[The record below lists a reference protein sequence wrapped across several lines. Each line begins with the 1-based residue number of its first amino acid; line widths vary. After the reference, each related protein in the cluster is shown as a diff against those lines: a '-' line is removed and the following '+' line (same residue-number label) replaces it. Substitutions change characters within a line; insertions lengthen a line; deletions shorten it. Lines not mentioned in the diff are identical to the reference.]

1 MRIQE
6 FRSLLEQQL
15 DELKMSPSSLNAF
28 ADSDAAKGI
37 MAGFEAELV
46 FRGMGESESEE
57 LEPDM
62 DADERAYSIQ
72 SVIDFFENDDWGYG
86 ISNREASNVE
96 SELDDMYMEWRD
108 DQILNDFKHDSEDLI
123 SDLWLEERPMTERIH
138 DALTSGLELS
148 DDEADAVIVLHAR
161 RERGEISG
169 SDMSEDELEMESKYS
184 EAKSIAMDILEE
196 DVQGSIDDHD
206 DKYDQALENYR
217 DNYSGDDDSFFSDV
231 GLRWMS
237 DIAEHFGLMW
247 PYMTGTGE
255 GGEGGYSEGSA
266 DRLADSLEKAL
277 GVKTKV
283 STGYH
288 SASRDAHSWIFEP
301 DSSLSADEYDD
312 MPVEIITPPMPL
324 NECLKKM
331 EDFFAWAESEG
342 AYANKSTGFHMGVSL
357 PIRGGD
363 VDYVKLALFLGDEH
377 VLQSFGRSG
386 NTYCEAAM
394 KKIRNRI
401 GNDRG
406 PAVANAMDLMRH
418 NLIELAQKSLAVSNI
433 SGFGKY
439 TSINPQGGYD
449 SRDPSKRRGSKY
461 IEFRSAGGKNYF
473 EDIDRLKNTL
483 LRYAQAMAVA
493 GDASA
498 YRNEYY
504 KKLYKLIAPATG
516 DVALDLFSR
525 YNAGTINL
533 SELKKSWAEKALEKE
548 RSKPGD
554 EREWE
559 AYNPTTGEVLGST
572 QDASLTNATN
582 YFRDTLKLDR
592 FQVREREP
600 ELKSSRAKL
609 AKRITAPKPHPED
622 QGTKQIWIVSSRG
635 DSHVEEV
642 YANDEAEAI
651 QLARQQHEM
660 WEHRSDSDLTAV
672 LSTEQNDV
680 RTIPRKWEFYRA
692 ETGNVIDA
700 VDNINMMQAE
710 SVRRDIVRR
719 YGHPNASVR
728 MRSVPTAASAE
739 RARARA
745 TLGEPRP
752 AFADVQDLE
761 PNVAQNFA
769 EPQNQQMTVQGV
781 PNWEIYNVNTN
792 QVMRTFFQRDY
803 RDAMVYAGQWLEANE
818 FGLEGYG
825 VRPTMET
832 P

>member
-148 DDEADAVIVLHAR
+148 DDEADAVIVLHAK
-161 RERGEISG
+161 RERGEIKG

-206 DKYDQALENYR
+206 DKYDQALENYS

-548 RSKPGD
+548 RSKPD
-554 EREWE
+554 EEREWE
-559 AYNPTTGEVLGST
+559 AVDFDTGKVLGT
-572 QDASLTNATN
+572 TRDASLTNATN
-582 YFRDTLKLDR
+582 YFRDEMKLGQLGYR
-592 FQVREREP
+592 FQVREKEP
-600 ELKSSRAKL
+600 ELKSARAKL
-609 AKRITAPKPHPED
+609 AKRIKTPKQKDDD
-622 QGTKQIWIVSSRG
+622 Q
-635 DSHVEEV
+635 DSE
-642 YANDEAEAI
+642 
-651 QLARQQHEM
+651 QLQARI
-660 WEHRSDSDLTAV
+660 DPAV
-672 LSTEQNDV
+672 AQV
-680 RTIPRKWEFYRA
+680 RRDWEFYRA
-692 ETGNVIDA
+692 ETGAVIDR
-700 VDNINMMQAE
+700 VTDINMIQANA
-710 SVRRDIVRR
+710 VRADIVRR
-719 YGHPNASVR
+719 YGHPDSSVR
-728 MRSVPTAASAE
+728 MRSVPTEQSAE
-739 RARARA
+739 RAR
-745 TLGEPRP
+745 
-752 AFADVQDLE
+752 VQDQEQE
-761 PNVAQNFA
+761 PDVAQNFS
-769 EPQNQQMTVQGV
+769 EPQSQQLTVAGA
-781 PNWEIYNVNTN
+781 PSWEIYNVNTN

>member
-138 DALTSGLELS
+138 DALTTGLELS

-161 RERGEISG
+161 RERGEING

-548 RSKPGD
+548 RSKPD
-554 EREWE
+554 EEREWE
-559 AYNPTTGEVLGST
+559 AVDFDTGKVLGT
-572 QDASLTNATN
+572 TRDASLTNATN
-582 YFRDTLKLDR
+582 YFRDEMKLGQLGYR
-592 FQVREREP
+592 FQVREKEP
-600 ELKSSRAKL
+600 ELKSARAKL
-609 AKRITAPKPHPED
+609 AKRIKTPKQKDDD
-622 QGTKQIWIVSSRG
+622 Q
-635 DSHVEEV
+635 DSE
-642 YANDEAEAI
+642 
-651 QLARQQHEM
+651 QLQARI
-660 WEHRSDSDLTAV
+660 DPAV
-672 LSTEQNDV
+672 AQV
-680 RTIPRKWEFYRA
+680 RRDWEFYRA
-692 ETGNVIDA
+692 ETGAVIDR
-700 VDNINMMQAE
+700 VTDINMIQANA
-710 SVRRDIVRR
+710 VRADIVRR
-719 YGHPNASVR
+719 YGHPDSSVR
-728 MRSVPTAASAE
+728 MRSVPTEQSAE
-739 RARARA
+739 RAR
-745 TLGEPRP
+745 
-752 AFADVQDLE
+752 VQDQEQE
-761 PNVAQNFA
+761 PDVAQNFS
-769 EPQNQQMTVQGV
+769 EPQSQQLTVAGA
-781 PNWEIYNVNTN
+781 PSWEIYNVNTN

>member
-62 DADERAYSIQ
+62 NEDQRAYSIQ
-72 SVIDFFENDDWGYG
+72 QVIDFFSNDDWGYG
-86 ISNREASNVE
+86 ISNRAANQME

-108 DQILNDFKHDSEDLI
+108 EYIREDFRHDSEDLI

-138 DALTSGLELS
+138 DALTDGLELS
-148 DDEADAVIVLHAR
+148 DDKADAVIVLHAR

-169 SDMSEDELEMESKYS
+169 SDMSEDELEMASQYS
-184 EAKSIAMDILEE
+184 EARSIAMDILAE

-231 GLRWMS
+231 GIRWMS
-237 DIAEHFGLMW
+237 DIADRFGLMW

-504 KKLYKLIAPATG
+504 KKLYKLIAPTTG

-548 RSKPGD
+548 RSKPGN

-572 QDASLTNATN
+572 QDDSLTNATN

-609 AKRITAPKPHPED
+609 AKRITAPKPQAKDDE
-622 QGTKQIWIVSSRG
+622 Q
-635 DSHVEEV
+635 DSE
-642 YANDEAEAI
+642 
-651 QLARQQHEM
+651 QLQARI
-660 WEHRSDSDLTAV
+660 DPAV
-672 LSTEQNDV
+672 AS
-680 RTIPRKWEFYRA
+680 IPRDWEIYHAVGGNLVLDRISNADLDQANAVRA
-692 ETGNVIDA
+692 DVA
-700 VDNINMMQAE
+700 
-710 SVRRDIVRR
+710 RR
-719 YGHPNASVR
+719 YRLPDEEIR
-728 MRSVPTAASAE
+728 IRSVPTAQSAE
-739 RARARA
+739 RARAR
-745 TLGEPRP
+745 
-752 AFADVQDLE
+752 VQDIE
-761 PNVAQNFA
+761 PDVAQNFD
-769 EPQNQQMTVQGV
+769 QQPGTQLTVAGV
-781 PNWEIYNVNTN
+781 PSWDIYNTRNDAV
-792 QVMRTFFQRDY
+792 VRTFFQPTL
-803 RDAMVYAGQWLEANE
+803 DAANVYASQWLRNNGVQDTNA
-818 FGLEGYG
+818 YT